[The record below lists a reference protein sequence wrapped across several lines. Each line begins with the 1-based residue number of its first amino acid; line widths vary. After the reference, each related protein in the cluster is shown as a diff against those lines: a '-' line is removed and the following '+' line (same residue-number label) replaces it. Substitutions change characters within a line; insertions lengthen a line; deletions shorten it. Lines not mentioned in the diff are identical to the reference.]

1 MTHEFLLLYCTV
13 KVMAAVGL
21 RPPVGAHGTE
31 DSVAARR
38 TKLQDASI
46 DWPDSIGALVHL
58 TVLLEDQ
65 SVVQLPIS
73 HRGL

>member
-1 MTHEFLLLYCTV
+1 MER
-13 KVMAAVGL
+13 A
-21 RPPVGAHGTE
+21 
-31 DSVAARR
+31 
-38 TKLQDASI
+38 
-46 DWPDSIGALVHL
+46 DSIGALVHL

>member
-1 MTHEFLLLYCTV
+1 MVQEFLLLYCTV

-65 SVVQLPIS
+65 SVVHYQS
-73 HRGL
+73 HNRSL